1 VKRRSFYSAVAINL
15 TLAIIALF
23 SAPLARTADPAQRI
37 VRVGFVGPG
46 SPAAAARGA
55 SAFRERL
62 RELGW
67 VEGGNLAMEFR
78 WGEGNIQRLPTLIAE
93 VLARDV
99 DVLVTWGTPTALA
112 ARDATRT
119 VPIVATAMGEPLRTG
134 LATSLGRPGG
144 NLTGLSLGWGEGIAG
159 KWLELLQETVP
170 RLSTVAI
177 IVNPEN
183 PVEKEM
189 LNDLRTAAATRR
201 LKVRIIEVRDPRT
214 LELALDQAR
223 RQAQALLVFGDAL
236 LLAHSH
242 QIAAF
247 AIKHHLAGMYVVREF
262 VEAGGLMWYGP
273 DLTVMS
279 RRAADYVDKILRG
292 AKPADLPIE
301 QPTKYS
307 LVVNLGAAQALKL
320 AIPESILLRADEVI
334 R

>member
-1 VKRRSFYSAVAINL
+1 VNRRSFCTAVAV
-15 TLAIIALF
+15 TLAPAIVALLF
-23 SAPLARTADPAQRI
+23 APLARTADPAQSI

-46 SPAAAARGA
+46 PSAAARGI

-67 VEGGNLAMEFR
+67 VEGGNLVIEFR
-78 WGEGNIQRLPTLIAE
+78 WGEGSIDRLPALIAE
-93 VLARDV
+93 MLASKV
-99 DVLVTWGTPTALA
+99 DVLVTWGTPAALA

-144 NLTGLSLGWGEGIAG
+144 NLTGLSLGWGQGIAG

-170 RLSTVAI
+170 RLSTVAVI
-177 IVNPEN
+177 ANPEN
-183 PVEKEM
+183 PVEQEM

-201 LKVRIIEVRDPRT
+201 LKLRIMEVREPKA
-214 LELALDQAR
+214 LELAMDQAR
-223 RQAQALLVFGDAL
+223 QQAQALLVFADAL

-242 QIAAF
+242 QITAF
-247 AIKHHLAGMYVVREF
+247 AIKHRLAGMYVTRDF
-262 VEAGGLMWYGP
+262 VEAGGLMSYGP

-292 AKPADLPIE
+292 AKPGDLPIE

-307 LVVNLGAAQALKL
+307 LVVNLGAARALKL

>member
-1 VKRRSFYSAVAINL
+1 VNRRSFCSAVAVNL
-15 TLAIIALF
+15 TPAIIGLF
-23 SAPLARTADPAQRI
+23 SAPLARAADPAQRI

-46 SPAAAARGA
+46 SPSAAARGA

-67 VEGGNLAMEFR
+67 VEGGNLDMEFR

-183 PVEKEM
+183 PVEQEM

-201 LKVRIIEVRDPRT
+201 LKLRILEVRDPRT
-214 LELALDQAR
+214 LKLALDQAR

-247 AIKHHLAGMYVVREF
+247 AIKHRLAGMYVARDF

>member
-1 VKRRSFYSAVAINL
+1 VTRRSFCSALAINL
-15 TLAIIALF
+15 TLATVALLV
-23 SAPLARTADPAQRI
+23 APLARAADPAQRI
-37 VRVGFVGPG
+37 VRVGFVSPG
-46 SPAAAARGA
+46 SASSATRGA
-55 SAFRERL
+55 NAFRERL

-78 WGEGNIQRLPTLIAE
+78 WGEGNIQRLPALIAE
-93 VLARDV
+93 VLARRV

-144 NLTGLSLGWGEGIAG
+144 NLTGLSLGWGQGVAG

-170 RLSTVAI
+170 RLSTVAVI
-177 IVNPEN
+177 ANPEN
-183 PVEKEM
+183 LVEREM
-189 LNDLRTAAATRR
+189 LSDLQTAAATRR
-201 LKVRIIEVRDPRT
+201 LKLRILEARDPRT

-223 RQAQALLVFGDAL
+223 QQVQALVVFADAL
-236 LLAHSH
+236 LLARSH
-242 QIAAF
+242 QITAF
-247 AIKHHLAGMYVVREF
+247 AIKHRLAGMYVARDF
-262 VEAGGLMWYGP
+262 VEAGGLMSYGP